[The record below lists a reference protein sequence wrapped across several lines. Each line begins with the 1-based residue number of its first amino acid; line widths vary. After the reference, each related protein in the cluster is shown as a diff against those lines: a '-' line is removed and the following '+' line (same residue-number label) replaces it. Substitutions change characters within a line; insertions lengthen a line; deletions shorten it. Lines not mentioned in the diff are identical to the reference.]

1 MFPCKRRRITIFM
14 MRGYG
19 DNVRSYEA
27 VAALFN
33 NTFPIICQLQSLLF
47 NELSLYLNKQVQ

>member
-1 MFPCKRRRITIFM
+1 MHLFEREKITILM

-27 VAALFN
+27 VAGLFN
-33 NTFPIICQLQSLLF
+33 NTLPNRVSITKSI
-47 NELSLYLNKQVQ
+47 V